1 MDDGSYSPCRTRL
14 INKQEAKRDPS
25 AVWLRKKLPGDF
37 FRTVLCAL
45 FWFDGQANDAGAD
58 AEFSVVL
65 QLGDAG
71 ALLFEIGPIGR
82 VEITQ
87 ADDLAFY
94 FDRAMP
100 AGNFGIVQNNVCVRP
115 SDDHAR
121 FFHLVNVSFGRT
133 RDYREDD
140 ARVGG
145 ERKTFILA
153 FHQPAAAACSLRSRK
168 GGKRGNGH
176 GAIRFLDD
184 LHDRWPAALRAA
196 KLHAGV
202 TGELRLI
209 QDVFGSA
216 MGAGSLHNLA
226 I

>member
-115 SDDHAR
+115 SDRAKEGSGEMATVRSAFWMTSTTD
-121 FFHLVNVSFGRT
+121 GRPHFEQRNCT
-133 RDYREDD
+133 R
-140 ARVGG
+140 V
-145 ERKTFILA
+145 
-153 FHQPAAAACSLRSRK
+153 
-168 GGKRGNGH
+168 
-176 GAIRFLDD
+176 
-184 LHDRWPAALRAA
+184 
-196 KLHAGV
+196 
-202 TGELRLI
+202 
-209 QDVFGSA
+209 
-216 MGAGSLHNLA
+216 
-226 I
+226 

>member
-1 MDDGSYSPCRTRL
+1 MPGGSGRSFPAIL
-14 INKQEAKRDPS
+14 LGA
-25 AVWLRKKLPGDF
+25 
-37 FRTVLCAL
+37 VLCGL
-45 FWFDGQANDAGAD
+45 FRFDGQANDAGAD

-87 ADDLAFY
+87 ADDLVFY

-100 AGNFGIVQNNVCVRP
+100 PGNFGIVQDNVCIRP
-115 SDDHAR
+115 SDHHAR
-121 FFHLVNVSFGRT
+121 LFHFVNVSFGGT
-133 RDYREDD
+133 GDYREDD

-153 FHQPAAAACSLRSRK
+153 FHQPPAAACSLRSRK
-168 GGKRGNGH
+168 GWERGNGH
-176 GAIRFLDD
+176 GAVCFSGD

-202 TGELRLI
+202 TGELVLI

-216 MGAGSLHNLA
+216 M
-226 I
+226 